1 MMEEHVVVPGDLSEQ
16 ARVAIERAEAAG
28 DGERLETLDRL
39 YEALEAEI
47 DETPPPG
54 R

>member
-1 MMEEHVVVPGDLSEQ
+1 MEERVVPSDDISER

-39 YEALEAEI
+39 YEALETEI